1 MATAVYRNVDMTA
14 VLLRDLPMKIAEV
27 HRETAAEYTERAGY
41 KTNDY
46 SVFAFRKYQR
56 PRKYAMIEG
65 IPDKQLY
72 LPASIGIT
80 TAGGTN
86 YAVEIATEFV
96 AAFFRRAPFITGNYH
111 NSLRITLNGKM
122 RALSSLQKIQAMNP
136 LRSGEIVEIWST
148 AEYASTLEAPN
159 YNADGIFLEIAKV
172 LLAKWGANAAI
183 KFTYRSGKKFGLGF
197 KYMTPVIMI
206 SARGEFASSLRTR
219 RGYQIRKRQREA
231 RKAERMRKAG
241 ERQRSRGRS

>member
-1 MATAVYRNVDMTA
+1 MTA

-27 HRETAAEYTERAGY
+27 HRETAMEYTSREGF
-41 KTNDY
+41 KSNY
-46 SVFAFRKYQR
+46 SVFAFRKYQQ
-56 PRKYAMIEG
+56 PRKYPTIDA
-65 IPDKQLY
+65 IPNQQLY

-96 AAFFRRAPFITGNYH
+96 AAFWRRAPVKTGSYH

-136 LRSGEIVEIWST
+136 LKSGEIVEIWSA

-159 YNADGIFLEIAKV
+159 YNVNGIFLEVANS
-172 LLAKWGANAAI
+172 LLAKWGARAAI
-183 KFTYRSGKKFGLGF
+183 RFTYRSGKKLGLGF

-206 SARGEFASSLRTR
+206 SARGEFASNLKTR
-219 RGYQIRKRQREA
+219 RGYQMRKRQRNA
-231 RKAERMRKAG
+231 RKAERERR
-241 ERQRSRGRS
+241 ERQKNGGR